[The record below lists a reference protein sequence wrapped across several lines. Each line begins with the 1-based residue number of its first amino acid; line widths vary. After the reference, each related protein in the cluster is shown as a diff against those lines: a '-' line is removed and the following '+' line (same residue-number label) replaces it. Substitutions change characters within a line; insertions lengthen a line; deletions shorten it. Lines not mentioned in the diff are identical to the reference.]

1 MLIKLLR
8 ADRGDNI
15 DLQYIGVLGYC
26 GSRSFESGMLQWLV
40 PYLDKLIPEKKKERK
55 RKIKMGFSS

>member
-26 GSRSFESGMLQWLV
+26 GSRSFESGMLQ
-40 PYLDKLIPEKKKERK
+40 
-55 RKIKMGFSS
+55 